1 MAKKITLNEYT
12 QRIKKLFPNA
22 KFQVIEYTTI
32 SKPCKI
38 KCLKCGNI
46 RNYSKAS
53 NALKWNL
60 CCENISRIKLAQ
72 QEINKLQDYSIVK
85 KMGQQLI
92 IKHNRCGKEFKRN
105 LASVIKNA
113 NHCPFCDGNTGLV
126 LSFDE
131 AQNQINK
138 EFFGTIKLLQYNAI
152 RTQNTYK
159 CLKCGLIFKQTQK
172 NLLASRGCPKCDRF
186 KSKGEIKI
194 AKLLKENNIFYK
206 QQVSFKDLSQGKQ
219 RFDFVVY
226 KDQNCNKIDY
236 MIECQG
242 EQHYEEK
249 NNIFDSLSIIQ
260 QRDERKRKYCK
271 EKGYP
276 LYEIKY
282 KNGKLLNL
290 DILPINNS

>member
-1 MAKKITLNEYT
+1 MAKKITLNEYI
-12 QRIKKLFPNA
+12 QRIRNLFPNA
-22 KFQVIEYTTI
+22 KFEVMEYTTI

-60 CCENISRIKLAQ
+60 CCENTNRMELAQ

-85 KMGQQLI
+85 KMSQQLI
-92 IKHNRCGKEFKRN
+92 IKHHKCGREFKRN

-113 NHCPFCDGNTGLV
+113 NHCPFCNGNTGLA
-126 LSFDE
+126 LSFDK
-131 AQNQINK
+131 AQNQIDK
-138 EFFGTIKLLQYNAI
+138 EFFGTIKLLQYNAV

-172 NLLASRGCPKCDRF
+172 NLLASKGCPKCDRF

-194 AKLLKENNIFYK
+194 AKLLKENKVFYK
-206 QQVSFKDLSQGKQ
+206 QQVSFKDLSQGRQK
-219 RFDFVVY
+219 FDFVVY
-226 KDQNCNKIDY
+226 KDQNYNKIDY

-242 EQHYEEK
+242 EQ
-249 NNIFDSLSIIQ
+249 
-260 QRDERKRKYCK
+260 QR
-271 EKGYP
+271 
-276 LYEIKY
+276 
-282 KNGKLLNL
+282 
-290 DILPINNS
+290 